1 MALPINDNTV
11 IRRYTATAGQTVF
24 AVPYE
29 FFEVA
34 DLKVYND
41 GVLLTY
47 SASPADGTEY
57 SVTGAGVEFGGNITL
72 GTGGATA
79 GDVITIARDVLIERV
94 SDFPLSGPFQIEALN
109 TELARLFAITQ
120 RHETLLETRVLGLE
134 DFDGPTILSSLPIA
148 ATRASKYLGFDA
160 DGQVQMV
167 SGVGDLALRSEL
179 IGSTGATIVGTASG
193 GTVQGQ
199 LDAVREAAFDLV
211 DFAGLTA
218 APALS
223 DLRRTVNTTAVT
235 PSGDMV
241 IEVAGGYFGNSF
253 ATGRGA
259 AYLVAP
265 TDAPVVYFKGSFVIE
280 SGGASSPD
288 QAVFAMMPWV
298 TDITQT
304 DPFQVPATGAH
315 MTFTQTGWTVDE
327 VLTAGGAITTY
338 ASGSYP
344 SGVALEEDVE
354 YTVEVAIVDGTLYRF
369 FNGEPMD
376 LVSRASLSTLIGN
389 FAGFEIF
396 KNNTNDNEPK
406 MRRLVFSNSEVEARA
421 VRERYLAQV
430 SVGANVQAND
440 LLQIRDDFIFN
451 NTETGEIGELGWN
464 FTNYVVAEASGLQ
477 GHPGTIALSTNAS
490 SGQFCALHSRT
501 ATNIL
506 AVSMLDFKE
515 STWIFRENAAG
526 ITDMDF
532 RIGQLDTFA
541 AAPANGFYL
550 EKLAADVTWF
560 LVTRIGGVQT
570 RLDTTVASRV
580 NDWLTLRLIKRT
592 NGRYACGIKVNGG
605 TETVTDDIL
614 TNLPASNV
622 LTSGCVSVNTGTTTR
637 RMDIDYFS
645 LSYLASAR

>member
-1 MALPINDNTV
+1 MSKSREI
-11 IRRYTATAGQTVF
+11 
-24 AVPYE
+24 
-29 FFEVA
+29 A
-34 DLKVYND
+34 DIPND
-41 GVLLTY
+41 G
-47 SASPADGTEY
+47 ADGINTNN
-57 SVTGAGVEFGGNITL
+57 GN
-72 GTGGATA
+72 
-79 GDVITIARDVLIERV
+79 
-94 SDFPLSGPFQIEALN
+94 
-109 TELARLFAITQ
+109 
-120 RHETLLETRVLGLE
+120 
-134 DFDGPTILSSLPIA
+134 
-148 ATRASKYLGFDA
+148 
-160 DGQVQMV
+160 
-167 SGVGDLALRSEL
+167 
-179 IGSTGATIVGTASG
+179 
-193 GTVQGQ
+193 TVQGQ
-199 LDAVREAAFDLV
+199 LDVIREVQYDLV

-223 DLRRTVNTTAVT
+223 ELRRTVNTTAVT

-241 IEVAGGYFGNSF
+241 IDVTGGYFTNSF
-253 ATGRGA
+253 ATGRGG
-259 AYLVAP
+259 AYLVVP

-288 QAVFAMMPWV
+288 QAVFAMMPWGA
-298 TDITQT
+298 DITQS

-369 FNGEPMD
+369 FNGDPMD
-376 LVSRASLSTLIGN
+376 LVTRPALSTLVGN

-396 KNNTNDNEPK
+396 KQNTNDNEPK

-430 SVGANVQAND
+430 SLGANVQAND
-440 LLQIRDDFIFN
+440 LLQIRDEFFIN
-451 NTETGEIGELGWN
+451 NTETGEIGELGWTA
-464 FTNYVVAEASGLQ
+464 TNYVVAEASGAQ
-477 GHPGTIALSTNAS
+477 SHPGIVAVLTNAS
-490 SGQFCALHSRT
+490 SGQFCALHPRT

-506 AVSMLDFKE
+506 AMSMLDFKE

-550 EKLAADVTWF
+550 EKLAADLTWF
-560 LVTRIGGVQT
+560 LVTRISGVQT

-580 NDWLTLRLIKRT
+580 NNWLTLRLIKRT

-605 TETVTDDIL
+605 TETVTADIL

-622 LTSGCVSVNTGTTTR
+622 LSPGCVSVNTGTVSR
-637 RMDIDYFS
+637 RMDLDYFS
-645 LSYLASAR
+645 ISYAATGR